1 MSLTTQ
7 AFTYALNNIEELT
20 KFIQNRGSDIIN
32 NANESFNENDIFVIF
47 TVFDGGVFTMQ
58 LLPEPV
64 FLDGVYLD
72 PYVLNLTVLATIS
85 GEALLNDYDL
95 VKGWLSGQ
103 LTRGLTDTE
112 TLDTNADAVV
122 HIKDTS
128 IIEITEYDMQLPLK
142 TFLRKTGQD
151 INNVNARLIEHLDI
165 SSDKSALIQDMAK
178 NYYNKVMD
186 QPLGLFLSNKNH
198 GLTVLNDVTEHV
210 TYVIPK

>member
-20 KFIQNRGSDIIN
+20 QFSQNRGYDIIN
-32 NANESFNENDIFVIF
+32 NANESFNKNTVFVIF

-72 PYVLNLTVLATIS
+72 PYALNLTVLATIS

-103 LTRGLTDTE
+103 FTQRLNETQ
-112 TLDTNADAVV
+112 TLDEKADSTI
-122 HIKDTS
+122 HK
-128 IIEITEYDMQLPLK
+128 
-142 TFLRKTGQD
+142 
-151 INNVNARLIEHLDI
+151 
-165 SSDKSALIQDMAK
+165 
-178 NYYNKVMD
+178 
-186 QPLGLFLSNKNH
+186 
-198 GLTVLNDVTEHV
+198 
-210 TYVIPK
+210 

>member
-20 KFIQNRGSDIIN
+20 QFSQNRGYDIIN
-32 NANESFNENDIFVIF
+32 NANESFNKNTVFVIF

-72 PYVLNLTVLATIS
+72 PYALNLTVLATIS

-103 LTRGLTDTE
+103 FTQRLNETQ
-112 TLDTNADAVV
+112 TLDEKADAVI
-122 HIKDTS
+122 HK
-128 IIEITEYDMQLPLK
+128 
-142 TFLRKTGQD
+142 
-151 INNVNARLIEHLDI
+151 
-165 SSDKSALIQDMAK
+165 
-178 NYYNKVMD
+178 
-186 QPLGLFLSNKNH
+186 
-198 GLTVLNDVTEHV
+198 
-210 TYVIPK
+210 

>member
-20 KFIQNRGSDIIN
+20 QFSQNRGYDIIN
-32 NANESFNENDIFVIF
+32 NANESFNKNTVFVIF

-72 PYVLNLTVLATIS
+72 PYALNLTVLATIS

-103 LTRGLTDTE
+103 FTQRLNETQ
-112 TLDTNADAVV
+112 TLDEKADTV
-122 HIKDTS
+122 
-128 IIEITEYDMQLPLK
+128 
-142 TFLRKTGQD
+142 
-151 INNVNARLIEHLDI
+151 
-165 SSDKSALIQDMAK
+165 SSQ
-178 NYYNKVMD
+178 
-186 QPLGLFLSNKNH
+186 
-198 GLTVLNDVTEHV
+198 
-210 TYVIPK
+210 